1 MAKNSNPDIARAG
14 RNMSDIGDSRCC
26 PFSKNQDIILKID
39 DIGNDGEGIGHYK
52 GYAVFVNN
60 ALPGDEVIARI
71 MKIKKSY
78 AYARL
83 MDIVNPSPDRIQPV
97 CDIAAK
103 CGGCQLQHMSYAAQ
117 LEYKSRK
124 VRNCLVRIGGYDGA
138 YLAGIE
144 EQIIGME
151 NPYNYRN
158 KAQFPV
164 QQSADGQI
172 VSGFYA
178 GRTHNIIAT
187 EECCIQ
193 MPESNH
199 ICSIVREW
207 MNEYG
212 IPSYDETTHSGIVR
226 HILTRIGKTTGEIMV
241 CLVVT
246 SKRVPFTEVLVER
259 LRKVEGMT
267 CICLNI
273 NSDRTNRILG
283 SKLISLYGPAYI
295 EDCIGAIRYRISPLS
310 FYQVNPEQT
319 IKLYNTALEYAGL
332 TGNETVWDLYCG
344 IGTIS
349 LFLAHKAKYVLGIEI
364 VPEAIEDAKVNASIN
379 GIENAVFLAGAAE
392 DVAARIVEDDAYSS
406 LKKPDVVVV
415 DPPRKGCDSRLIQ
428 TIVKVSPERIVY
440 VSCDPATLARDVK
453 VLKENG
459 YGIRKY
465 RACDMFG
472 MTGHVES
479 VIMMQYCGKEKK
491 K

>member
-259 LRKVEGMT
+259 LRKV
-267 CICLNI
+267 
-273 NSDRTNRILG
+273 
-283 SKLISLYGPAYI
+283 
-295 EDCIGAIRYRISPLS
+295 
-310 FYQVNPEQT
+310 
-319 IKLYNTALEYAGL
+319 
-332 TGNETVWDLYCG
+332 
-344 IGTIS
+344 
-349 LFLAHKAKYVLGIEI
+349 
-364 VPEAIEDAKVNASIN
+364 
-379 GIENAVFLAGAAE
+379 
-392 DVAARIVEDDAYSS
+392 
-406 LKKPDVVVV
+406 
-415 DPPRKGCDSRLIQ
+415 
-428 TIVKVSPERIVY
+428 
-440 VSCDPATLARDVK
+440 
-453 VLKENG
+453 
-459 YGIRKY
+459 
-465 RACDMFG
+465 
-472 MTGHVES
+472 
-479 VIMMQYCGKEKK
+479 
-491 K
+491 